1 MNDKIFLEESLNKIN
16 IEIEEDSLNKLYG
29 YMEYLLEENK
39 KINLTAIKDKK
50 DFILKHIID
59 SIIMLDKSV
68 FDNGNN
74 MIDIG
79 TGGGFPGIP
88 LKIVYPELRI
98 TLVDSVEK
106 KIKFVERACNNFDI
120 DVKLIHERIENL
132 GRNIEHREKY
142 DIVVS
147 KALASLQILS
157 ELSLP
162 LLKVGKV
169 MITSKGP
176 KLNEE
181 VKKSNNALKVLG
193 GKITSIK
200 EMIIPSTDIKRSIVT
215 ITKVTGT
222 PMKYPRKAGIPN
234 KKPL

>member
-1 MNDKIFLEESLNKIN
+1 MNEKNFLQELLNKIN
-16 IEIEEDSLNKLYG
+16 IEIKEDSLNKLYG

-59 SIIMLDKSV
+59 SIIMLDKSILE
-68 FDNGNN
+68 NGNN
-74 MIDIG
+74 VIDIG

-88 LKIVYPELRI
+88 LKIVYPELKI

-106 KIKFVERACNNFDI
+106 KIKFVERACNKFNI
-120 DVKLIHERIENL
+120 DVKLIHERIENI

-176 KLNEE
+176 KLSEE
-181 VKKSNNALKVLG
+181 VEKSNNALKVLG
-193 GKITSIK
+193 GEITSIK

-215 ITKVTGT
+215 ITKVSNT